1 MDAGYVTTPLIFLIQ
16 VLFGFYTLMLMLR
29 FLLQLV
35 RADFRNPVS
44 QFVLTL
50 TTPVLKP
57 LRRYIP
63 GYQGLD
69 LSSLL
74 VAWLVKSVE
83 IALILLLSGASNI
96 AAAFVWAI
104 PALVSLL
111 FTIFTFSII
120 IEVLLSWFQ
129 AGYGH
134 PLAGVVH
141 SLNAPIMRQAR
152 RFVPAIS
159 GIDLAPMAA
168 ILGLMVLKMLAM
180 PLLSQLFGMPSGL
193 F

>member
-1 MDAGYVTTPLIFLIQ
+1 MDSGYLSTPLIFLVQ
-16 VLFGFYTLMLMLR
+16 VIFGFFTLMVLLR

-57 LRRYIP
+57 LRKYIP
-63 GYQGLD
+63 GYKGLD
-69 LSSLL
+69 ITSLL

-83 IALILLLSGASNI
+83 IAIILLLSGA
-96 AAAFVWAI
+96 AGVAHAVVWAI
-104 PALVSLL
+104 PALVALV
-111 FTIFTFSII
+111 FTIFTFSIVI
-120 IEVLLSWFQ
+120 GVLLSWFQ
-129 AGYGH
+129 AGYSH
-134 PLAGVVH
+134 PVAAVIH
-141 SLNAPIMRQAR
+141 SLNAPILRQAR
-152 RFVPAIS
+152 RFVPVIS

-168 ILGLMVLKMLAM
+168 ILALMVLKMLVM
-180 PLLSQLFGMPSGL
+180 PILYLLTGMPPGI